1 MSEQLRETPAPLSP
15 VSRFIG
21 VIVSPQETFKDIEQR
36 PAWLFP
42 LVIYFCVFVVAFG
55 FYASKAD
62 WVTIVTDQVS
72 NFPLLK
78 MAPEQ
83 AQEQA
88 IKQAT
93 DTFRKLTTAQITIQ
107 GIVQWGSAFL
117 LIFHLMTLIYS
128 TLFVLM
134 GALKDLR
141 LGRAWLYFLLCV
153 LLYIVYIVIN
163 SAGTFMFRE
172 EPSNA
177 LMLNAVAAVLMV
189 FAWGWLL
196 NRFARSDPE
205 FRKMLSISTHVS
217 AIWTV
222 GALALLAISIA
233 TPAPIVTPAETIVRS
248 NVGALV
254 STGIPAL
261 QKLLESLDLFTIWTL
276 IVLTIGY
283 RVVTRLTT
291 GVSASLTFL
300 PWGLWVLIKIAWAA
314 VFG

>member
-1 MSEQLRETPAPLSP
+1 MSEQPRDVPAPLSP

-21 VIVSPQETFKDIEQR
+21 VITSPRETFEDIERR

-42 LVIYFCVFVVAFG
+42 LIIYFVAFVIAFG
-55 FYASKAD
+55 FYSSKAD
-62 WVTIVTDQVS
+62 WVAIVTEQVQ

-88 IKQAT
+88 VKQAT
-93 DTFRKLTTAQITIQ
+93 DTFRKLTSTQIMIQ
-107 GIVQWGSAFL
+107 GVVQYASAFL
-117 LIFHLMTLIYS
+117 LVFHVMTLIYS

-134 GALKDLR
+134 GSLKTLR
-141 LGRAWLYFLLCV
+141 LGRAWLNFLLCI
-153 LLYIVYIVIN
+153 LLYIAYIVVN

-172 EPSNA
+172 DPGNA
-177 LMLNAVAAVLMV
+177 LMLNAAAAVVMV

-196 NRFARSDPE
+196 NRFARSEGE
-205 FRKMLSISTHVS
+205 FLKMLSASTHVA
-217 AIWTV
+217 AIWSI
-222 GALALLAISIA
+222 GALALLATSLV
-233 TPAPIVTPAETIVRS
+233 TPAPIVTPAESIVKS

-254 STGIPAL
+254 STGMPAL
-261 QKLLESLDLFTIWTL
+261 QKLLESLDFFTIWSL
-276 IVLTIGY
+276 VVLTIGY
-283 RVVTRLTT
+283 RAVTRLTT
-291 GVSASLTFL
+291 GVTASLTFL